1 MPRNRTNRINYSF
14 MHNSYMNLII
24 SITTSCSFVVVS
36 EYDDVPQEE
45 EKNVLQEEEK
55 NLLRVILH

>member
-1 MPRNRTNRINYSF
+1 